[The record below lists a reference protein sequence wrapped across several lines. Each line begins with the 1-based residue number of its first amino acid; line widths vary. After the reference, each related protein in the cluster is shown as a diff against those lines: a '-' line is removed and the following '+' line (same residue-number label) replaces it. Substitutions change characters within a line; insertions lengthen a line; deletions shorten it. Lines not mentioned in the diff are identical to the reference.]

1 MTTAG
6 SAHGL
11 PTRHRRPFWPTTR
24 LGKWAVAL
32 AIGNVLLMLTPS
44 WRLLGP
50 LGGFPGLAAGAI
62 GGVLALVAISRRREH
77 ATSVRLAAVPL
88 VLVILFVLAE
98 LLVGHS

>member
-6 SAHGL
+6 SAQRL
-11 PTRHRRPFWPTTR
+11 RRDRRRPFWATTP

-32 AIGNVLLMLTPS
+32 ALANVLLTPS

-50 LGGFPGLAAGAI
+50 LGAFPGLAAGAI
-62 GGVLALVAISRRREH
+62 GGIVALVAISRRRER
-77 ATSVRLAAVPL
+77 AISVVLAVVPL